1 MIEIEFRIG
10 GRNVSF
16 DKGWDEVEAKADA
29 EVRKGVK
36 KYLLMYLQSKLSQVR
51 CPDHGGAP
59 RRVIVEGPSWEKLGY
74 TIPDPCCQK
83 LSDELTKALK

>member
-10 GRNVSF
+10 GRKVSF
-16 DKGWDEVEAKADA
+16 DKGENEVEAKADA